1 MWDDVKALNAAA
13 VTLATLVAVALVAGI
28 LSWAV
33 RQPVFAFRDI
43 VLTAPLTRAN
53 ASYVEAVLRGDL
65 HGTIFTLDLDAARRA
80 LRAVPW
86 VRHVAL
92 RRQWPSRLEVTI
104 DEYTPLA
111 RWNDAALVDTD
122 GEVFAADYN
131 GELPQFVGPEGRA
144 AEVASRYREF
154 RDLLAPLG
162 LALTGVRLT
171 PRGSWSLTTA
181 QERSVKS
188 AQERSVTSAQERA
201 VLAIELGRGDASQ
214 RLATLVGMWPRTIGA
229 LMRAGTPVD
238 YVDLRYRA
246 GFAARIPG
254 LREKPLKKAA

>member
-13 VTLATLVAVALVAGI
+13 MTLATLVTVALGVGIVA
-28 LSWAV
+28 WAV

-43 VLTAPLTRAN
+43 VVVTPLARAN
-53 ASYVEAVLRGDL
+53 PAHVEAVLRGDL
-65 HGTIFTLDLDAARRA
+65 RGTFFTLDLGAARAA
-80 LRAVPW
+80 LREVPW
-86 VRHVAL
+86 IKHVAL

-111 RWNDAALVDTD
+111 RWNDTALVDTD

-131 GELPQFVGPEGRA
+131 GDLPQFTGPEGRA
-144 AEVASRYREF
+144 VELTGRYREF
-154 RDLLAPLG
+154 RDVLAPLG

-171 PRGSWSLTTA
+171 PRGSWSLTTSHDRGA
-181 QERSVKS
+181 L
-188 AQERSVTSAQERA
+188 T
-201 VLAIELGRGDASQ
+201 IELGRNDPSE
-214 RLATLVGMWPRTIGA
+214 RLARLAGTYDRTVGA
-229 LMRAGTPVD
+229 LMRAGTTVD

-254 LREKPLKKAA
+254 FREKPPRKAA